1 MSILDII
8 IMLIG
13 GFLLFWLF
21 ATIVIFPINNAI
33 ENCSKK
39 KFDDWQED

>member
-21 ATIVIFPINNAI
+21 ATIVIFPILKIAL
-33 ENCSKK
+33 KK
-39 KFDDWQED
+39 SLMIGKRISLK